1 MSYTLHLLPC
11 RTDNYI
17 WLIHN
22 ARHVWVIDP
31 SLAAPVLDYISQHDL
46 ILADILITHH
56 HHDHVEGIAE
66 LLPHLTG
73 RVIGSSQRIPTL
85 TENLTAPTELMLSF
99 SDLRVQMLATHGH
112 TYDHVSYFLPDAF
125 EHPVL
130 FCGDTIFSAGCGRIF
145 DGDNAQYVETYSRL
159 MQLPEDTLIACAH
172 EYTEANLKYALAID
186 SSHACTLAYN
196 NEVKYARA
204 RGKPSLPSTL
214 AREKS
219 INPYMRCLT
228 MEAAWVDALTE
239 FALRRGEMDVR
250 IRSPLD
256 AFTLC
261 RKLKNQF

>member
-1 MSYTLHLLPC
+1 
-11 RTDNYI
+11 
-17 WLIHN
+17 
-22 ARHVWVIDP
+22 
-31 SLAAPVLDYISQHDL
+31 
-46 ILADILITHH
+46 
-56 HHDHVEGIAE
+56 
-66 LLPHLTG
+66 
-73 RVIGSSQRIPTL
+73 
-85 TENLTAPTELMLSF
+85 MLSF

-145 DGDNAQYVETYSRL
+145 DGDNAQYVETYTRL